1 MEGFSN
7 RLVNDVNK
15 MLSNLP
21 FAIVKGC
28 LNPVKIRKDGRVT
41 VVFWKDGSTT
51 AVRCGENE
59 QYDDYTAFCA
69 ALAKKIFGTNS
80 YLKRTVQRCPV
91 EVVVKS
97 ADLND

>member
-1 MEGFSN
+1 MEDFSN
-7 RLVNDVNK
+7 RLVNSVNK

-41 VVFWKDGSTT
+41 VVFWQDNTTT
-51 AVRCGENE
+51 AVRCGESE
-59 QYDDYTAFCA
+59 PYDDYTAFCA
-69 ALAKKIFGTNS
+69 ALAKKIFGNNS
-80 YLKRTVQRCPV
+80 SLKRTIQNCPV
-91 EVVVKS
+91 EFVVRA